1 MKKSKKCSYSS
12 RMKKKIS
19 IKMKRRRIL
28 KKTSIFQ
35 HPLKNISQIYSPHNT
50 SQYLI
55 ENSSSPFYFDE
66 DEEQSLEL
74 DMNLN
79 LNPMD
84 KDEAESFCSAI
95 LDLKN
100 ENSEYD
106 LPSTAAQSQE
116 IQDYK
121 FSIE

>member
-12 RMKKKIS
+12 MMKKKIS
-19 IKMKRRRIL
+19 IKMKRRRFL
-28 KKTSIFQ
+28 KKISIFQ
-35 HPLKNISQIYSPHNT
+35 NPLKNISQIYSPHNT

-79 LNPMD
+79 PMAKD
-84 KDEAESFCSAI
+84 KGDSFCSAI

-121 FSIE
+121 LSIE

>member
-1 MKKSKKCSYSS
+1 
-12 RMKKKIS
+12 
-19 IKMKRRRIL
+19 MKRRRIH
-28 KKTSIFQ
+28 KKISIFQ

-55 ENSSSPFYFDE
+55 DNSSSPFYFDE
-66 DEEQSLEL
+66 DEEQSLDK

-79 LNPMD
+79 PMA
-84 KDEAESFCSAI
+84 KDEADSFFFNAI
-95 LDLKN
+95 LDIKN
-100 ENSEYD
+100 GNSEYD

-121 FSIE
+121 LSIE

>member
-19 IKMKRRRIL
+19 IKMKRRRIH
-28 KKTSIFQ
+28 KKISIFQ
-35 HPLKNISQIYSPHNT
+35 HQLKNISQIYSPHNT

-55 ENSSSPFYFDE
+55 DNSSSPFYFDE
-66 DEEQSLEL
+66 DEEHSLDI

-79 LNPMD
+79 PIA
-84 KDEAESFCSAI
+84 KDEADSFFNAI

-121 FSIE
+121 LSIE

>member
-12 RMKKKIS
+12 RMKKKIF
-19 IKMKRRRIL
+19 IKMKRRRIH
-28 KKTSIFQ
+28 KKISIFQ

-55 ENSSSPFYFDE
+55 DNSSSPFYFDE
-66 DEEQSLEL
+66 DEEQSLDK

-79 LNPMD
+79 PMA
-84 KDEAESFCSAI
+84 KDEADSFFFNAI
-95 LDLKN
+95 LDIKN

-116 IQDYK
+116 IQDYEL
-121 FSIE
+121 SIE